1 MTAIGNSV
9 FYCFHK
15 NNNVKDTI
23 QLLQQHIY
31 KKDVEITPV
40 QNDKHSQQ
48 TNEKIQ
54 QIQKPIKIMETTSLS
69 DYFIPIQKDSLF
81 WCLYVAMYA
90 QGEYEAIHRNYGLK
104 KMELNQTILD
114 YLSDKTHL
122 LKEVNHKFTKVAITE
137 LLTDLS
143 INQQSTSLVNIY
155 AYLCFYKMNV
165 YVINKEKQSYLP
177 FIFDSELPT
186 YFIYVDG
193 FKQYKLQIDP
203 VSPSDIENLKN
214 NFVCLEGIRKS
225 LKSPSAYKIADLTII
240 MEKLKLSTSGMKK
253 NDMYETI
260 LETIHW

>member
-23 QLLQQHIY
+23 QLLQQHVY
-31 KKDVEITPV
+31 KKDVGITPV

-54 QIQKPIKIMETTSLS
+54 KPVKIMETTSLS
-69 DYFIPIQKDSLF
+69 DYFIPTQKDSLF

-240 MEKLKLSTSGMKK
+240 MEKLKLSASGMKK

>member
-104 KMELNQTILD
+104 KMELNQTIFD

-214 NFVCLEGIRKS
+214 NFVCLEGLRKS

>member
-31 KKDVEITPV
+31 TKDSAIAPV
-40 QNDKHSQQ
+40 KIDNNIQQ
-48 TNEKIQ
+48 TNDKPAQ
-54 QIQKPIKIMETTSLS
+54 VQKSVNQAEMPAHG
-69 DYFIPIQKDSLF
+69 DCFIPTQKDSLF

-114 YLSDKTHL
+114 YLTDKTHL
-122 LKEVNHKFTKVAITE
+122 LKEVNHKFTKVAMTE

-193 FKQYKLQIDP
+193 FKQYKLQIEP
-203 VSPSDIENLKN
+203 VSSSHIENLKN
-214 NFVCLEGIRKS
+214 SFVCLEGIRKS
-225 LKSPSAYKIADLTII
+225 LKSLSAYKIADLTIF
-240 MEKLKLSTSGMKK
+240 MDKLKLSASGMKK
-253 NDMYETI
+253 NEMYETI
-260 LETIHW
+260 FETIHW